1 MILGPSHLLNLEF
14 YIAKLGVYAIIIH
27 NIFIASGG
35 RFTVAG
41 PWAHTLCSRTNTN
54 STIQHS
60 PAQIRFLS
68 QSATIKENENIS
80 IEHQKGGEGNHENNH
95 ENNTEIVYYGPISN
109 TIKKVKLLS
118 LSTFF
123 LSSSLGPI
131 VTFMTSQDSNVILK
145 GVVAS
150 SVVLFSASTTAAL
163 HWFAHPYVHKLRWQ
177 PGSDSFEV
185 QMLSW
190 LATYRSRIV
199 NFADIKPA
207 TTNRPFVLFEANG
220 KFYYVDEEQCPH
232 KALMAKLT
240 PWKQDHVSDDKSL

>member
-1 MILGPSHLLNLEF
+1 MARAALLHLLRSQSSSLR
-14 YIAKLGVYAIIIH
+14 
-27 NIFIASGG
+27 SGD
-35 RFTVAG
+35 RFAVAG
-41 PWAHTLCSRTNTN
+41 PWAPTLYSRNNAN
-54 STIQHS
+54 STIRYS

-68 QSATIKENENIS
+68 HPATINENEDINIG
-80 IEHQKGGEGNHENNH
+80 HKKGGEGNHEK
-95 ENNTEIVYYGPISN
+95 NTEIVYYGPISS

-123 LSSSLGPI
+123 LSSSLGPV

-190 LATYRSRIV
+190 LATYRSRII

-207 TTNRPFVLFEANG
+207 VTNRPYVLFEANG

-232 KALMAKLT
+232 KELVAKLT
-240 PWKQDHVSDDKSL
+240 PWKQVK